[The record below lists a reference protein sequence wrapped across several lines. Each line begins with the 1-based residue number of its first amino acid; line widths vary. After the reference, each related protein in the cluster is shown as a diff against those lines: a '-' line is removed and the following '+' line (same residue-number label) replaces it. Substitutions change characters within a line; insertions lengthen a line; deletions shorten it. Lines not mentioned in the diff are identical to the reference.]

1 MNRFLVVILISVSQQ
16 LSANKIDSLTTDEDI
31 LTFLGTVDKEFAA
44 TTPRRAGF
52 LSMDSLVARFKCGL
66 LPDITQLKNWDKVD
80 FDMDG
85 RTDLLTMIHWIPISE
100 YAMDDVDIYVTF
112 DDGNDSFRTIR
123 LSTGILSRCQ
133 FAKPIFFHGNAG
145 LLFYHDEYT
154 LRKGEVNILDLESF
168 RKRDTLIYKDGR
180 FIEFNNRTSPKKVK
194 FIEFRT
200 SECFGTCPVFLMRIN
215 NDQKAVYH
223 AIKYNPTEGKLK
235 ATIREHEFQEI
246 TKLIGY
252 LKIDQLKDEYRVG
265 WTDDQTG
272 FLKIHFE
279 DGSIKQIQDYGLI
292 GSFGLKGLYKLLFD
306 LRENQ
311 EWKR

>member
-1 MNRFLVVILISVSQQ
+1 MKKFLVVIVLSVSQQ
-16 LSANKIDSLTTDEDI
+16 LSANKIDSLTTDEDV

-44 TTPRRAGF
+44 TTPRKAGF
-52 LSMDSLVARFKCGL
+52 LSMDSLVARFKCYL

-85 RTDLLTMIHWIPISE
+85 RTDLLTMIHWISISE
-100 YAMDDVDIYVTF
+100 YSTDAVVIYVTL
-112 DDGNDSFRTIR
+112 DLGNNSFRTIR
-123 LSTGILSRCQ
+123 LSTGILPRCQ

-145 LLFYHDEYT
+145 LLFYHDEYALT
-154 LRKGEVNILDLESF
+154 KGAVNILDLESF
-168 RKRDTLIYKDGR
+168 RKKDTLIYKDGR
-180 FIEFNNRTSPKKVK
+180 FIEFNNRPSPKNVK

-200 SECFGTCPVFLMRIN
+200 SQCYGTCPVFGMRIN
-215 NDQKAVYH
+215 NDRKAVYH

-235 ATIREHEFQEI
+235 ATIEEHEFQEI
-246 TKLIGY
+246 MRLVGY
-252 LKIDQLKDEYRVG
+252 LKIDELKDEYRVD

-272 FLKIHFE
+272 FLKIHYE

-292 GSFGLKGLYKLLFD
+292 GSFGLRGLYKLLFD

-311 EWKR
+311 QWKR